1 MLNRIIRKIYKKLK
15 KNEWRKG
22 NVTGNLKKKKK
33 LWEKKV
39 VKVNYY
45 YIFFWRM
52 WLLGANFACEI
63 QTCIIINYV

>member
-1 MLNRIIRKIYKKLK
+1 MNDEKEMSQEIF
-15 KNEWRKG
+15 KN
-22 NVTGNLKKKKK
+22 KKK